1 MVSKKCAIVTGPTGQ
16 DGSYLCEF
24 LLEKGYD
31 VKTLIRR
38 CTYPLSSSNLKVK
51 SDALQIYEG
60 DILDQPIIN
69 KMVQDCNAYDVVE
82 IYNLAAQSHVG
93 VSFNCPKYTFEAN
106 TLGILNIL
114 ESVRQHPT
122 PSKFRVYQASTS
134 EMFGKVQE
142 IPQRETTPFYPRS
155 VYGVSKLAAHWLV
168 KNYRESYNIHASAG
182 ILFNHETLANYIP
195 LIFKHNGV
203 VDIKPICEIVKYHT
217 LNDKNKYIINENK
230 KIYQEGEVETDL
242 QVWDN
247 NDWTKVKFC
256 SAYPHDVLENNKKP
270 KFIISKNAAYM
281 ATGEHVIIMED
292 DTEVCVKDIKIG
304 DKVKLVDFP
313 KIETTHMKNEIKN
326 EMCDDLTCQYCDHTF
341 VKKESIKKHEEKC
354 KIKFEY
360 NNKPVSEQEAEFLG
374 VMVGDGYKSKSHL
387 VFTSKSLEFHDYM
400 KNLWMSICETNG
412 VEGGFRLRENKSG
425 FNENV
430 IVYQSYFSGFPLF
443 SHKYEMYNE
452 DKTKRIP
459 VQILN
464 SGIEIQ
470 KKFLEG
476 YNKADG
482 LKSNKCIYEF
492 KNFKTN
498 SATLAQGLLF
508 VLNNVTGQRYNIN
521 VEKVFAHNATRLYY
535 SINIL
540 SNTNFALTESEEK
553 YRIVAEEMK
562 KGTPIRQIS
571 NNHNISRKF
580 VQSVFRGLYTHDK
593 KHHFEKEN
601 NEVKKIIE
609 MDDYDGWFY
618 DLETES
624 GKFQAGIGVGRVH
637 NSPRRG
643 IDFVTKKIVEGIK
656 QVLKGELE
664 FIELGNLDAKRDWGH
679 AQDYIRAMWLMLQQ
693 ETPDDYVVATGTT
706 YSVRQFVEMCLSYMG
721 KSIEWSGEGD
731 NEFGTVDGKVIVK
744 VSPKF
749 YRPCE
754 VDLLV
759 GDASKVRSI
768 GWTPEHDIHSLIKD
782 MIDN

>member
-1 MVSKKCAIVTGPTGQ
+1 MVSKAAIVTGPTGQ

-24 LLEKGYD
+24 LLGKGYD
-31 VKTLIRR
+31 VKCLIRR

-51 SDALQIYEG
+51 HDNLKIYEG
-60 DILDQPIIN
+60 DVLDQPTIN
-69 KMVQDCNAYDVVE
+69 KMINDCEKYDIVE

-114 ESVRQHPT
+114 ESVRQHKNQE
-122 PSKFRVYQASTS
+122 KFRIYQASTS

-142 IPQRETTPFYPRS
+142 IPQKETTPFYPRS

-168 KNYRESYNIHASAG
+168 KNYRESYGIHASAG
-182 ILFNHETLANYIP
+182 ILFNHETLANNIP

-217 LNDKNKYIINENK
+217 LNDKTKSMIDEK
-230 KIYQEGEVETDL
+230 KTIYQEGEVETDL

-247 NDWTKVKFC
+247 NDWTKVTFC
-256 SAYPHDVLENNKKP
+256 SAYPHDVIENNKKP

-281 ATGEHVIIMED
+281 ATGEHIIIMED

-313 KIETTHMKNEIKN
+313 KIETTHMTNEIKK
-326 EMCDDLTCQYCDHTF
+326 EKCDDLTCQYCDYKF
-341 VKKESIKKHEEKC
+341 VKDESIKKHESVC

-374 VMVGDGYKSKSHL
+374 VMVGDGNKSKSNL
-387 VFTSKSLEFHDYM
+387 RFTNKSLEFHDYM

-412 VEGGFRLRENKSG
+412 VEGGFRLSKTKSG

-430 IVYQSYFSGFPLF
+430 TVYQSNFSGFPLF

-508 VLNNVTGQRYNIN
+508 VLNTVTGQRYNIN

-580 VQSVFRGLYTHDK
+580 VQSVFRGLYKHDK
-593 KHHFEKEN
+593 KHHFEKAN

-609 MDDYDGWFY
+609 MDDYEGWFY

-624 GKFQAGIGVGRVH
+624 GKFHAGIGVGRVH

-643 IDFVTKKIVEGIK
+643 GDFVTQKIVQGLKSILNGTSE
-656 QVLKGELE
+656 VL
-664 FIELGNLDAKRDWGH
+664 ELGNLDAQRDWGH
-679 AQDYIRAMWLMLQQ
+679 ARDYIEAMWLMLQQ
-693 ETPDDYVVATGTT
+693 DVPDDYVVATGKT
-706 YSVRQFVEMCLSYMG
+706 YTVRKFVEMALEQMG
-721 KSIEWSGEGD
+721 KSIRWEGSGD
-731 NEFGTVDGKVIVK
+731 NEVGYVDEKPIVK
-744 VSPKF
+744 VSKAF

-759 GDASKVRSI
+759 GDSQKVRNI
-768 GWTPEHDIHSLIKD
+768 GWVPKHDIRSLIAD
-782 MIDN
+782 MVEN